1 MVGMSKKAGIIVICY
16 NKITMKTIIHFLIS
30 TLAILVTAYVLPGV
44 HVSGFVSA
52 FVLAVILGVINTII
66 RPILIL
72 LTLPLTIFTL
82 GLFALV
88 INALLVMLAS
98 SIVPGFTIDGFLWA
112 FVFGIVLAVVSFV
125 LGVFEKN

>member
-1 MVGMSKKAGIIVICY
+1 
-16 NKITMKTIIHFLIS
+16 MKTIIHFLIS

-125 LGVFEKN
+125 LGALEKE